1 MKKLIILLI
10 LFVST
15 SYIANAQNC
24 DCNPNGFNPFVFSYA
39 KTSQTVRDGHQFSI
53 KCKNPFT
60 LNGGYKCSYTT
71 KICDV
76 KLKATIR
83 DAAGVLVKNYENFN
97 FPLAYEF
104 ENGGNYILEI
114 TPICGNKKCPS
125 VKFYFSVSCDEVADC
140 NCNKAGWDNIYAS
153 IDNVSKQIAC
163 GATINLKVDQP
174 FALKGGYKCDG
185 NCDAVLNAKLT
196 NLGTGRTQNFPNFK
210 MDGTNSPFTTVG
222 KYRLV
227 INPICKDKKCPPC
240 TINVIVN

>member
-39 KTSQTVRDGHQFSI
+39 KTSQTVRDGHQFSV
-53 KCKNPFT
+53 KCKTPFT

-76 KLKATIR
+76 KLKATLR

-97 FPLAYEF
+97 FPLTHEF
-104 ENGGNYILEI
+104 ETGGNYILEI
-114 TPICGNKKCPS
+114 TPICGDKKCPS

-140 NCNKAGWDNIYAS
+140 NCNKSGWDNIYAS
-153 IDNVSKQIAC
+153 IDNDSKQIAC
-163 GATINLKVDQP
+163 GATINLKVGQP
-174 FALKGGYKCDG
+174 FALKGGYKCEG
-185 NCDAVLNAKLT
+185 NCEAVLNAKLT
-196 NLGTGRTQNFPNFK
+196 NLSTGRNQNFPNFK
-210 MDGTNSPFTTVG
+210 MDGTNSPFTTAG

-227 INPICKDKKCPPC
+227 INPICKNKKCPPC
-240 TINVIVN
+240 TINIIVN